1 MTQTFDQWW
10 AGSGIWADALP
21 RGAAEAAWEA
31 ARKQGDPGVERV
43 REFHEAFGC
52 VIQPGPWMPE
62 LSDNDRS
69 VIREFA
75 MQLEA
80 MSWQLKHSA
89 ERANAERRSAL
100 GLLLVRLQM
109 HVEEGG
115 ELAEAWVKG
124 DLVEVLDALTDISYI
139 TDGTYLTHG
148 LDRVKVEADEEVHR
162 SNMSKLDLDGRPIIA
177 PSGRVVKPDHW
188 SPPDLASLVAK

>member
-1 MTQTFDQWW
+1 MQTFDQWW

-52 VIQPGPWMPE
+52 VTQPGPWMPE
-62 LSDNDRS
+62 LDLNDREI
-69 VIREFA
+69 IRDFA
-75 MQLEA
+75 QQLSGIA
-80 MSWQLKHSA
+80 WWLKHQA
-89 ERANAERRSAL
+89 EQANGRRKAAL

-115 ELAEAWVKG
+115 ELAEAWAEGSLVK
-124 DLVEVLDALTDISYI
+124 VLDALTDISYV

-148 LDRVKVEADEEVHR
+148 LDRVKVAADEEVHR
-162 SNMSKLDLDGRPIIA
+162 SNMSKLDLDGKPIIHA
-177 PSGRVVKPDHW
+177 SGRVVKPPHY
-188 SPPDLASLVAK
+188 SPPDLAPLLE